1 MDAIAHLRYVEH
13 ACNTQQGSRA
23 PTSWASDLLG
33 DKPPARR
40 EVVPRRCNPSTC
52 TASCSCLDGAT
63 RCAVHVLC
71 RQSCMLPLPLLAAQQ
86 AQAQL
91 VAWHGIKTVDG
102 SPPPRPLRGYC
113 GTRKE
118 DKTTEELR
126 HAPSACASTFRQW
139 YADGSDPSLRACAE
153 RCLTCRESGGACRY
167 VSYSFDRA
175 GSPSP

>member
-1 MDAIAHLRYVEH
+1 ML
-13 ACNTQQGSRA
+13 
-23 PTSWASDLLG
+23 
-33 DKPPARR
+33 
-40 EVVPRRCNPSTC
+40 
-52 TASCSCLDGAT
+52 
-63 RCAVHVLC
+63 HVL
-71 RQSCMLPLPLLAAQQ
+71 CMLPLPLLAAQQ
-86 AQAQL
+86 AQAL
-91 VAWHGIKTVDG
+91 IAWQGIKTIDG
-102 SPPPRPLRGYC
+102 SPPPHPLRGYC

-126 HAPSACASTFRQW
+126 HAPSACAGTFRQW